1 MRQAKLKDCSKD
13 HTKTDS
19 DSSKHFSFL
28 YKQKREG
35 DRCLIL
41 AANELAK
48 DL

>member
-1 MRQAKLKDCSKD
+1 MRQAKRKIALKIIPKR
-13 HTKTDS
+13 DS